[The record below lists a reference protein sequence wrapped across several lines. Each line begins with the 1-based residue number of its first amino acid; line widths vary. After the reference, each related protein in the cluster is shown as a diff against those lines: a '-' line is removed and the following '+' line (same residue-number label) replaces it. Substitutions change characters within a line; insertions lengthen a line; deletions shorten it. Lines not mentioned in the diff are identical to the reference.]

1 MLVSISSN
9 LEKIMS
15 KIRNTTLNTMID
27 ILDVKNKNRV
37 SPLTVSRDELLV
49 GGSDRI
55 FREML
60 HRILTFSALIQAN
73 RDRLGRHIGL
83 SGTQYTAL
91 ISIAHMES
99 EEIGIAQLAEHLD
112 LSGAFVTTTVNKL
125 VTAGLVAKTSNAQDR
140 RRIILSVTPKA
151 HEMLTRLTEIQVP
164 VNDIIF
170 RDISREQM
178 LELARVM
185 PQLITGA
192 KASLALMDFQH
203 G

>member
-1 MLVSISSN
+1 
-9 LEKIMS
+9 
-15 KIRNTTLNTMID
+15 MID

>member
-1 MLVSISSN
+1 
-9 LEKIMS
+9 MS

>member
-1 MLVSISSN
+1 MG
-9 LEKIMS
+9 
-15 KIRNTTLNTMID
+15 KIRNTTLNAMIE
-27 ILDVKNKNRV
+27 ILDVKSKSRG

-125 VTAGLVAKTSNAQDR
+125 VAAGLVTKTSNAQDR

-151 HEMLTRLTEIQVP
+151 HDMLTRLTDVQVP

-185 PQLITGA
+185 PQLIMGA
-192 KASLALMDFQH
+192 KASLALMDFQN

>member
-1 MLVSISSN
+1 MG
-9 LEKIMS
+9 